1 MKTGPGKRSALGVKT
16 QPSDCLQA
24 VVLTVVGR
32 LEHGALWVRETV
44 VPALW
49 PGVASAVL
57 VVVGMPAAG
66 VGEVRGVVPEVNTS
80 PLVIRGPGQSA
91 VGQGYCEL
99 RMRTRQELPRGWRA
113 GCGRASR

>member
-32 LEHGALWVRETV
+32 LEHGALWVREAV

-49 PGVASAVL
+49 PGVAGAVL
-57 VVVGMPAAG
+57 VVVGVPAAG
-66 VGEVRGVVPEVNTS
+66 VCQVRRIVPEVNTS
-80 PLVIRGPGQSA
+80 PLVIRGPGQSS
-91 VGQGYCEL
+91 VGQGFCEL
-99 RMRTRQELPRGWRA
+99 RMRTRQELPRGRRA
-113 GCGRASR
+113 VCGRGSR